1 MIKEVKVIRSN
12 DGKVMLYWSWK
23 WWKLFQGVQYEE
35 RVEGDRL
42 LMMELW
48 DLFIRGISAGF
59 TS

>member
-1 MIKEVKVIRSN
+1 MKVIEAI
-12 DGKVMLYWSWK
+12 
-23 WWKLFQGVQYEE
+23 QAVQEEE

-48 DLFIRGISAGF
+48 ESLVRGTYAGF

>member
-48 DLFIRGISAGF
+48 DLFIRGISARF